1 MPETLRQL
9 DRRIG
14 EIRTEKEAAIDAQD
28 FERAVTLRDEERDLL
43 ARRDAE
49 QRRWLAAAEQR
60 QLQTAA
66 RQRQSASAASAE
78 LDRLRRVV
86 HDLRAQL
93 RRHGIDPEAEP
104 PARPRG
110 DRQPP
115 ALSLGQPSASV
126 CPQPRTALS
135 LGQHRAGG
143 YRRAARASRSR

>member
-1 MPETLRQL
+1 MPEALRQL

-49 QRRWLAAAEQR
+49 QRQWLAAAGQR

-66 RQRQSASAASAE
+66 GQRQSATGATAE

-86 HDLRAQL
+86 SDLRTQL
-93 RRHGIDPEAEP
+93 RKHGIDPEAEP
-104 PARPRG
+104 PAG
-110 DRQPP
+110 
-115 ALSLGQPSASV
+115 
-126 CPQPRTALS
+126 
-135 LGQHRAGG
+135 
-143 YRRAARASRSR
+143 AAP